1 MSITCRQYAEL
12 AADAYVERMPGFI
25 RPQGE
30 KPVNIEGAQF
40 KVLEHYDNPKTG
52 YQGTI
57 YQRSDT
63 GELVVA
69 HRGTEFDREPTQ
81 DGMAD
86 GAMVVAR
93 VNVQVPEA
101 IALTQRAL
109 ERAREIGALKG
120 HAPEVTITGHS
131 LGGTLAQITAHRF
144 NLRGEAFNSYGAANL
159 SVN

>member
-1 MSITCRQYAEL
+1 MSIACRQYAEL

-63 GELVVA
+63 GEIVVA
-69 HRGTEFDREPTQ
+69 HRGTEFDREPKQ

-93 VNVQVPEA
+93 VNV
-101 IALTQRAL
+101 
-109 ERAREIGALKG
+109 
-120 HAPEVTITGHS
+120 
-131 LGGTLAQITAHRF
+131 
-144 NLRGEAFNSYGAANL
+144 
-159 SVN
+159 